1 MSAPTFLSSALCC
14 SVLSSFYRRG
24 CLFCSPHEHRTE
36 LIWLQGVFLYMY
48 LLGGMVN
55 LLQNFNLNAAAFASH
70 RDKINTFLQLREIP
84 AEMQLR
90 VHRYRDEIWLLKHG
104 VDEQE
109 VLASLPHFIRHD
121 LAWFLNQQFLE
132 KIPMFFGIMF
142 LIVCSSLQNAY
153 RFFLPSSDG
162 FGHYLILL

>member
-1 MSAPTFLSSALCC
+1 LLAAWA
-14 SVLSSFYRRG
+14 
-24 CLFCSPHEHRTE
+24 RTE
-36 LIWLQGVFLYMY
+36 LSSLLQGVFLYMY
-48 LLGGMVN
+48 LLGGMVS
-55 LLQNFNLNAAAFASH
+55 LLQNFDLSAAQFASH

-90 VHRYRDEIWLLKHG
+90 VHTYLDEIWLLKHG

-109 VLASLPHFIRHD
+109 VLSSLPHFIRHD

-142 LIVCSSLQNAY
+142 FIMCSSLQHA
-153 RFFLPSSDG
+153 
-162 FGHYLILL
+162 